1 MIKIRIKMF
10 LWEKVM
16 NSNTNFIYFIFG
28 LFLLYFMPLS
38 FLDKNYII
46 ISLFIVIGGG
56 SAYKYR

>member
-46 ISLFIVIGGG
+46 IKNEGD
-56 SAYKYR
+56 KKQWE